1 MEEDTE
7 MPVDQADSA
16 IESGDMTETKS
27 KGPRGR
33 GRGRGGRDFGNEG
46 QLSYVRGK
54 MRGKTINGIGPMRCG
69 IGRMYP
75 YPETRGQRGGRGRP
89 PFLPPSPMGG
99 MMRDPFSL
107 PAPRLILR
115 TLIERYMDFL
125 LHHHYQD
132 QWASEAGHL
141 TPEPEGCCRC
151 QEVVSLH
158 QEAFPMDLVYHPLRH
173 LDGAR
178 DGLDRQV
185 ADTIKE
191 AYSLNCIAGRFLV
204 TLKPFEM
211 AGLRTA
217 YKTLKMAKNIN

>member
-1 MEEDTE
+1 MGEDTE

-75 YPETRGQRGGRGRP
+75 YPDTRGQRGGRGRP

-107 PAPRLILR
+107 PAPRHGLPPPPSLPGPMGFRGRPPHPRARGMLR
-115 TLIERYMDFL
+115 MPR
-125 LHHHYQD
+125 
-132 QWASEAGHL
+132 
-141 TPEPEGCCRC
+141 
-151 QEVVSLH
+151 
-158 QEAFPMDLVYHPLRH
+158 
-173 LDGAR
+173 
-178 DGLDRQV
+178 
-185 ADTIKE
+185 
-191 AYSLNCIAGRFLV
+191 GRFPPPRGFPNGPGVPSPPPPGRGQRWLG
-204 TLKPFEM
+204 PP
-211 AGLRTA
+211 GGRH
-217 YKTLKMAKNIN
+217 Y